1 MPEMLFRPPR
11 FLHSTCGLFTKNKEQ
26 IQKSKET
33 VDSRLFFKTN

>member
-1 MPEMLFRPPR
+1 MPEMLLRPPR
-11 FLHSTCGLFTKNKEQ
+11 FLHSTCGLFIKNKEQ